1 MIPPILQRRLMM
13 SSMSTRGFGSN
24 PPAHPQS
31 GNTGPVPS
39 LDQPR
44 PAYHGDTGNAGG
56 VQGTMHDLAEGAG
69 NVAGQVRDTARRWAG
84 GAADAVEQG
93 WEGTRQTIEGAW
105 NEGTSF
111 VRRHPV
117 ACMMGAFGAGALFAS
132 FLAVECASRYDRRY
146 Q

>member
-1 MIPPILQRRLMM
+1 MM
-13 SSMSTRGFGSN
+13 SSLSSRGSKPN
-24 PPAHPQS
+24 PPAHPQT

-44 PAYHGDTGNAGG
+44 TAYHGDTGTAGG
-56 VQGTMHDLAEGAG
+56 VQGTVHDLAEGAA

-105 NEGTSF
+105 NEATGF
-111 VRRHPV
+111 VRRHPA
-117 ACMMGAFGAGALFAS
+117 ACMMAAFGVGALFAS
-132 FLAVECASRYDRRY
+132 FMAAEYASRYDRRY